1 MTILDNLQDN
11 TKQSEKDQG
20 LSAYLET
27 LGVNSEASAAA
38 KKQEAP
44 ANGHDSI
51 AGSSAGNDQQE
62 LGEPSV
68 LSKGRAQMDSQQFEE
83 SIEGI
88 LERQLGRFAQRLA
101 SVCDAALARFGEQ
114 LDTKRRSHEA
124 RMRPGNVSGHKKEGT

>member
-1 MTILDNLQDN
+1 MDKLQDN

-51 AGSSAGNDQQE
+51 AGSSAGNDQQKHS
-62 LGEPSV
+62 EPPV
-68 LSKGRAQMDSQQFEE
+68 RSKGRAQMDSQHFEE
-83 SIEGI
+83 SIKGI

-114 LDTKRRSHEA
+114 LNTKLRNHEA
-124 RMRPGNVSGHKKEGT
+124 RMRTGNVSGHKQEGT

>member
-1 MTILDNLQDN
+1 MTILDELQDN

-38 KKQEAP
+38 KKQEEQ

-51 AGSSAGNDQQE
+51 AGSSAGNDQQKHC
-62 LGEPSV
+62 EPSV
-68 LSKGRAQMDSQQFEE
+68 HSKGRAQMDSQHFEE

-88 LERQLGRFAQRLA
+88 LQRQLGWFAQGLA
-101 SVCDAALARFGEQ
+101 SMCDAALARFSEQ
-114 LDTKRRSHEA
+114 LDTKMIHYEA
-124 RMRPGNVSGHKKEGT
+124 RMRPGNVSESKQEGT